1 MEKLTSYWCILF
13 ALSLNKPFPSLR
25 FLRIIKTQ
33 MKNDYTRMTQGIDV
47 GGVGVG
53 MGRFDPVGQREG
65 TGDDG
70 GGGPNTRPSWPS
82 MGRVIRCTLV

>member
-1 MEKLTSYWCILF
+1 
-13 ALSLNKPFPSLR
+13 
-25 FLRIIKTQ
+25 
-33 MKNDYTRMTQGIDV
+33 MKNDYSRMTQGIDV

-82 MGRVIRCTLV
+82 MGRVIRCTLVQTSVRNSSSSSISSTDTL

>member
-1 MEKLTSYWCILF
+1 
-13 ALSLNKPFPSLR
+13 
-25 FLRIIKTQ
+25 

-70 GGGPNTRPSWPS
+70 GGGAKHSAELAIYGPRYTMHLSTDK
-82 MGRVIRCTLV
+82 CAQQ